1 MKKIFALGSFL
12 ALILLLLGPG
22 MTFAAPEVKIG
33 VIYPMSGPIAQAG
46 LDDKN
51 AIELALEII
60 NSGKYANLNLPLAKS
75 GGGLPNLGGA
85 KIQVIFA
92 DHQGKPDLGL
102 SEAERLLTQEKVVAL
117 LGCYNSNVTETAS
130 MVAERMKMPF
140 FNPESSSPRLTRRG
154 FKWFFRS
161 SPHDETFSEAMF
173 MCLVDLEK
181 KRGSKFKTIAV
192 AYEDSLYGKDSSRIE
207 KALAEKAGYK
217 VVADI
222 PYRRSATSLDSEVQK
237 LKAAN
242 ADVFFPTSYASDAIL
257 LLKTAKNL
265 AYNPLAVMAQNS
277 GHTDPSFIEAV
288 GKDADGIASR
298 SEFSLDLAVKKP
310 LVKEVNDL
318 FKQRSGRD
326 FSGTC
331 ARAFVGF
338 FVLADAIN
346 RAGSTQ
352 PEAIR
357 NALIKT
363 DIPAD
368 QLITP
373 WRGVKFDETGQN
385 ILGDAIVIQWQ
396 GGKSYTVWPFNL
408 ASKDM
413 IFPIPKWEDRK

>member
-1 MKKIFALGSFL
+1 MKRNAFILPVLSLF
-12 ALILLLLGPG
+12 LLLCLPPSLP
-22 MTFAAPEVKIG
+22 AQQNVKIG

-46 LDDKN
+46 LDN
-51 AIELALEII
+51 RHAIELALEII
-60 NSGKYANLNLPLAKS
+60 NTTKHKDLNLPLAKTA
-75 GGGLPNLGGA
+75 GLPNLGGA
-85 KIQVIFA
+85 KLSVVFA

-117 LGCYNSNVTETAS
+117 CGCYNSNVTETAS
-130 MVAERMKMPF
+130 MVAERLKMPF

-161 SPHDETFSEAMF
+161 TPHDETFSQAMF
-173 MCLVDLEK
+173 QCLVDLEK
-181 KRGSKFKTIAV
+181 KRGTKFKTIAV

-207 KALAEKAGYK
+207 KDLAQKAGYT

-222 PYRRSATSLDSEVQK
+222 PYRRSATSLTSEVQK

-242 ADVFFPTSYASDAIL
+242 PDVLFPTSYASDAIL
-257 LLKTAKNL
+257 LLKTSKDL
-265 AYNPLAVMAQNS
+265 DYNPAAIMAQNS

-298 SEFSLDLAVKKP
+298 SEFSLDLAAKRP

-338 FVLADAIN
+338 MVLADAIN

-357 NALIKT
+357 EALIKT
-363 DIPAD
+363 NIPAD

-408 ASKDM
+408 ATKDL
-413 IFPIPKWEDRK
+413 IYPIPKWSARK

>member
-1 MKKIFALGSFL
+1 MKRFFAFGSAVAF
-12 ALILLLLGPG
+12 ILVLLSPG
-22 MTFAAPEVKIG
+22 IAPAAPEVKIG

-60 NSGKYANLNLPLAKS
+60 NTGKYKNLNLPLAKS

-85 KIQVIFA
+85 KISVVFA

-161 SPHDETFSEAMF
+161 SPHDETFSQAMF
-173 MCLVDLEK
+173 SCLVDLEK
-181 KRGSKFKTIAV
+181 KRGTKFKTIAV

-207 KALAEKAGYK
+207 KELAEKAGYK

-265 AYNPLAVMAQNS
+265 AYNPSAVMAQNS

-346 RAGSTQ
+346 RAGSTK

-357 NALIKT
+357 DALIKT

-396 GGKSYTVWPFNL
+396 GGKSYTVWPFDL

-413 IFPIPKWEDRK
+413 IFPIPKWADRK

>member
-1 MKKIFALGSFL
+1 MKKN
-12 ALILLLLGPG
+12 LLLLPVVIL
-22 MTFAAPEVKIG
+22 FLLVSFPPNLPAQQDVKIG

-46 LDDKN
+46 LDN
-51 AIELALEII
+51 RHAIELALEII
-60 NSGKYANLNLPLAKS
+60 NTTKYKDLNLPLAKTA
-75 GGGLPNLGGA
+75 GLPNLGGA
-85 KIQVIFA
+85 KLSVIFA

-130 MVAERMKMPF
+130 MVAERLKMPF

-161 SPHDETFSEAMF
+161 TPHDETFSEAMF
-173 MCLVDLEK
+173 QCLVDLEK
-181 KRGSKFKTIAV
+181 KRGSKFKSIAV
-192 AYEDSLYGKDSSRIE
+192 VYEDTLYGKDSSRIE
-207 KALAEKAGYK
+207 KELAEKAGYQ

-222 PYRRSATSLDSEVQK
+222 PYRRSATSLTSEVQK

-242 ADVFFPTSYASDAIL
+242 PDVLFPTSYASDAIL
-257 LLKTAKNL
+257 LCKTSKDMD
-265 AYNPLAVMAQNS
+265 YNPSAIMAQNA

-298 SEFSLDLAVKKP
+298 SEFSLDLAVHKP
-310 LVKEVNDL
+310 LVKQVNDL

-346 RAGSTQ
+346 RAGSTK

-357 NALIKT
+357 EALIKT
-363 DIPAD
+363 NMPAD

-385 ILGDAIVIQWQ
+385 ILVDAIVIQYQ
-396 GGKSYTVWPFNL
+396 GGKPYTVWPFNL
-408 ASKDM
+408 ATKELL
-413 IFPIPKWEDRK
+413 FPIPKWSARK